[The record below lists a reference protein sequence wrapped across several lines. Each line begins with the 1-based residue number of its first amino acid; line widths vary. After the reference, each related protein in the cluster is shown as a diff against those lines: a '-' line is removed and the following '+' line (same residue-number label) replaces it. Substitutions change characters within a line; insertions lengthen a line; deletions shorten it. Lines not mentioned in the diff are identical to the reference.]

1 MQIVIQFDTAG
12 NAIALHT
19 DDLSLSCLGR
29 MTVKRASLVEFNEDR
44 QQWEVTIA
52 GENRPSFSNS
62 SRAKCLDWERKT
74 LNARLT
80 MN

>member
-1 MQIVIQFDTAG
+1 MQIVIQFG
-12 NAIALHT
+12 NDGSAIALHT

-44 QQWEVTIA
+44 QKWEVTIVGDA
-52 GENRPSFSNS
+52 APSFSNA
-62 SRAKCLDWERKT
+62 SRAKCLDWERST
-74 LNARLT
+74 LNQRLT